1 MPESVKKSF
10 SIILVYFA
18 LAAGT
23 VIVFWQVRVFDFVSY
38 DDNDYVYQNQH
49 VLDGLTY
56 NGIIWAF
63 TTGHAANWH
72 PLTWLSFML
81 ECQLFGPNAGL
92 MHLVNVLLHLANILL
107 LFAVLK
113 KMTGSL
119 WPSTFVAAVFA
130 LHPMHVESVAW
141 IAERKDV
148 LSTLFFMLTLL
159 TYAGY
164 VKRGSLYSYLLTV
177 VAFALGLI
185 AKPMLVT
192 LPFVLLLLDYW
203 PLNRFEPQTAK
214 TSGRQSRKAA
224 PAAGRR
230 EVLYRIIIEKI
241 PFFALSSISSIFTF
255 LVQHSSGAVIGINEL
270 PLESRVDNVF
280 LSYVTYMGKMFWP
293 SSLTVFHPYDI
304 GVVPSWQVILC
315 VLLLLVIS
323 VFVIRFGR
331 KQKYLPVGWF
341 WFIGTLMPVIGLV
354 QSGEQAYADRFTYIP
369 YIGLFIMIAWGLPE
383 LLSKWP
389 YRKITF
395 GISMAVVLA
404 ALGICGRQQV
414 GYWKNSAALFTHAL
428 EVTQNNYVAHYFLAE
443 ELRKQGKVSLAME
456 HCRKALEIKP
466 NYVNAIITLG
476 SVLAE
481 QGDLNQAIGYFQ
493 KALKLTSNSASA
505 YDHYNLGVALLK
517 CSKLNDAV
525 VCFTRAVQ
533 IAPDFADAHN
543 NLGIALKKQ
552 GKFSEALAHFT
563 KAVQLRSDWPTA
575 MGNLALLIATAP
587 DIKNRDANEAVHL
600 AERACELTNYRD
612 PTFLGTLAAAYASAG
627 RFSDAV
633 DSAKKA
639 AALADRLNQPQ
650 IRDLIQYH
658 LSFYTQGK
666 PYIESAQK
674 PEPNKP

>member
-56 NGIIWAF
+56 DGIIWAF
-63 TTGHAANWH
+63 TTGRTGYWH
-72 PLTWLSFML
+72 PLTWLSLML
-81 ECQLFGPNAGL
+81 NCQLFGPNPGWI
-92 MHLVNVLLHLANILL
+92 HLISLLLHIANTLL

-113 KMTGSL
+113 QITAAL
-119 WPSTFVAAVFA
+119 WPSAFVAAVFA

-148 LSTLFFMLTLL
+148 LSTLLLLLTLA

-164 VKRGSLYSYLLTV
+164 VKRPGLLRYLLAV
-177 VAFALGLI
+177 LLFALGLM

-224 PAAGRR
+224 PATGRR

-255 LVQHSSGAVIGINEL
+255 LVQHNSGAVIGINAL
-270 PLESRVDNVF
+270 PLESRVNNVF

-354 QSGEQAYADRFTYIP
+354 QAGEQAYADRYTYIP
-369 YIGLFIMIAWGLPE
+369 YVGLLIMIAWGLPE
-383 LLSKWP
+383 LVSKWP

-517 CSKLNDAV
+517 CSKLDDAV

-587 DIKNRDANEAVHL
+587 DIKNRDANEAVRL

-658 LSFYTQGK
+658 LSFYTQSK
-666 PYIESAQK
+666 PYIESVQK
-674 PEPNKP
+674 PGPDKP